1 MIGGIVVAME
11 GEAEGEAVVV
21 AMEAR
26 PEARRSCRALY
37 GQPSSSSMRSFG
49 TACL

>member
-1 MIGGIVVAME
+1 MIGGIVAME

-26 PEARRSCRALY
+26 PDARRS
-37 GQPSSSSMRSFG
+37 S
-49 TACL
+49 